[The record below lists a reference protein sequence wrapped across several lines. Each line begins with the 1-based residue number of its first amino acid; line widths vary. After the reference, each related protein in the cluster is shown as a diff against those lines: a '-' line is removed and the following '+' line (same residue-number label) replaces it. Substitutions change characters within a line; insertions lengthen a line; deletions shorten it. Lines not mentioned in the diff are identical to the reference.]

1 MNSEWRKDRA
11 SGQRFKL
18 KSLKGVSPVRRT
30 RGEFLDGALEGKILP
45 LLTDRIL

>member
-1 MNSEWRKDRA
+1 MNSGWRKDRA

-18 KSLKGVSPVRRT
+18 KSLNGGESCH
-30 RGEFLDGALEGKILP
+30 EFLDGVLEGTILP